1 MVTFPELLGG
11 RGEAQEIAICYRPQS
26 NLDDSWKDRLTM
38 RRCEFCDSP
47 VPADATICPVCR
59 EEIAEESVERL
70 LPLLKRPER
79 EEVRFMSLRERL
91 WGVLRRPS
99 ATYRDIGTRPDA
111 AGPFVIIIMNA
122 LVMMGLFIG
131 LSSKINTQVVVDTV
145 SGQTAE
151 VNVLF
156 SHAGAS
162 FLTAAIIGIMPG
174 IMLGMIY
181 LLIGTAFAH
190 FAFKLT
196 GGSGGRMKTLSV
208 VGYSIFPV
216 VLVRLFSILVVF
228 LVVPS
233 YPVLVDFNNP
243 LALLAISPNLVDW
256 AYNLNVWFIIDMMT
270 TGAFVW
276 TGFLLIFGIRE
287 AHDTST
293 AWAVVVAILCTI
305 VLGWTF
311 WQVH

>member
-1 MVTFPELLGG
+1 
-11 RGEAQEIAICYRPQS
+11 
-26 NLDDSWKDRLTM
+26 M

-59 EEIAEESVERL
+59 EKIAEESVERI

-79 EEVRFMSLRERL
+79 KEVRFMSIGERL

-99 ATYRDIGTRPDA
+99 STFRDIGTRPDA
-111 AGPFVIIIMNA
+111 AGPFVIILMNA
-122 LVMMGLFIG
+122 VVMMGLFLV
-131 LSSKINTQVVVDTV
+131 LSSKVNTQVVVNAT

-151 VNVLF
+151 VNVLLSQMGGLF
-156 SHAGAS
+156 LAAGIVG
-162 FLTAAIIGIMPG
+162 IIPG
-174 IMLGMIY
+174 IMLGLIY
-181 LLIGTAFAH
+181 LFIGTAFAH

-196 GGSGGRMKTLSV
+196 GGSGGKLKTLSI
-208 VGYSIFPV
+208 VGYSILPV
-216 VLVRLFSILVVF
+216 VLVRLLSILVV
-228 LVVPS
+228 LILVPS
-233 YPVLVDFNNP
+233 YPTLVDFNS
-243 LALLAISPNLVDW
+243 LSALNAIAPNLVMW
-256 AYNLNVWFIIDMMT
+256 AYNLNIWGIIDVMT

-293 AWAVVVAILCTI
+293 AWAIVIAIVCTI